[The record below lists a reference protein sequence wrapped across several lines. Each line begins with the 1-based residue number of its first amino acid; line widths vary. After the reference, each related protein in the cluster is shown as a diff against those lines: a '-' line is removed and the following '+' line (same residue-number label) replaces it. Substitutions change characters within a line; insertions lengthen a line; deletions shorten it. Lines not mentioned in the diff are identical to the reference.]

1 MATDGDALTCDMA
14 QYYGILDWRSLPPPL
29 AATLAQGLPPEA
41 RCMRNLP
48 GAAGSREEMLLAA
61 VADRVGHL
69 IWMLSEDGRSGK
81 NHPPSLLEAISGGG
95 REEAGG
101 YDSGADFEAAWAAI
115 TGGGYNA

>member
-14 QYYGILDWRSLPPPL
+14 QYYGILNWRSLPPPL

-41 RCMRNLP
+41 RSMRKLP
-48 GAAGSREEMLLAA
+48 GGAGSREELLLAA

-81 NHPPSLLEAISGGG
+81 NHPPSLLEVISGAGQEETGG
-95 REEAGG
+95 F
-101 YDSGADFEAAWAAI
+101 DSGEEFEAAWRAA
-115 TGGGYNA
+115 TGG